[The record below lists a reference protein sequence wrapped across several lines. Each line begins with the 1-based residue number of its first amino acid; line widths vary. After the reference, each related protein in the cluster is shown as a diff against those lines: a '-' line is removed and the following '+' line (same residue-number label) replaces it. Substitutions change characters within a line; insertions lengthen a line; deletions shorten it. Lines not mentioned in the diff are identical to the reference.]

1 MRKLKLSFTLA
12 HFACGNYFE
21 SMSLN
26 WGLVIVILAVVVF
39 FLLPKLRQVSVE
51 EAVRLL
57 KGGAPFIDV
66 RSQGEFASVS
76 IPGSQNLPLH
86 ELGRL
91 VEKEGIQKDQPVL
104 VFCQSGMRSGTAVN
118 LLRRMGYTQVFNVG
132 SFPRAQKVWMM
143 SQTEGD
149 QNNG

>member
-1 MRKLKLSFTLA
+1 
-12 HFACGNYFE
+12 
-21 SMSLN
+21 MSLN
-26 WGLVIVILAVVVF
+26 WGLVIVVLVLVVF
-39 FLLPKLRQVSVE
+39 FVIPKLRQVSVE

-66 RSQGEFASVS
+66 RSQGEFASNS
-76 IPGSQNLPLH
+76 IPGTKNLPMH

-91 VEKEGIQKDQPVL
+91 IEKEGIEKDQPVL

-118 LLRRMGYTQVFNVG
+118 LLRRMGYKEVFNVG

-143 SQTEGD
+143 SESQGGSK
-149 QNNG
+149 NG